1 VDSLRRRTG
10 LSAIVVVFLLA
21 ACTSGSRAPTPRP
34 SFLQNC
40 APTVPEGAPALTC
53 DQAIAAALAT
63 LDAGHPRIL
72 KVEFYYGSPCDPA
85 ALSCPVGGGDIGYV
99 NVQMAAPD
107 SDQFIRVVANADGS
121 VSAGE
126 GAAATTPAP

>member
-1 VDSLRRRTG
+1 MPQ
-10 LSAIVVVFLLA
+10 
-21 ACTSGSRAPTPRP
+21 GS
-34 SFLQNC
+34 
-40 APTVPEGAPALTC
+40 PALTC
-53 DQAIAAALAT
+53 DEAIAAALAT

-99 NVQMAAPD
+99 IVQMAAAD

-121 VSAGE
+121 VSAG